1 MWSTSKL
8 SGLARLC
15 FGLEGKTGIMMVLLY
30 FEPPKVC
37 SLAVLAQGLASSLLS
52 PQDQILIKGKTSH
65 TK

>member
-15 FGLEGKTGIMMVLLY
+15 FGLEGKTGIMVLLY

-37 SLAVLAQGLASSLLS
+37 PLVVLAQGLASSLLS
-52 PQDQILIKGKTSH
+52 PEDQILMKGKTSH